1 VEAAARAGVTAV
13 AQPGGSVNDPE
24 VIAAAD
30 ALGVAM
36 VMTGVRHF
44 RH

>member
-1 VEAAARAGVTAV
+1 MRKHGITAV
-13 AQPGGSVNDPE
+13 AQPGGSVKDAD

-30 ALGVAM
+30 ALNIAM
-36 VMTGVRHF
+36 VMTGFRHF

>member
-1 VEAAARAGVTAV
+1 VKDA
-13 AQPGGSVNDPE
+13 D

-30 ALGVAM
+30 ALGMAM
-36 VMTGVRHF
+36 VMTGFRHF